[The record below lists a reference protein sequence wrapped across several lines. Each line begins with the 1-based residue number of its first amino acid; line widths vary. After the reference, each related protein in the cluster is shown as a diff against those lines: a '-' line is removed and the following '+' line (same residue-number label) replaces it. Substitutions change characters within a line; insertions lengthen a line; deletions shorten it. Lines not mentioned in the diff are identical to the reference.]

1 MEVFF
6 RNHRWALMFS
16 VFLATS
22 LAVMAQESTD
32 PTAATSQPATTDTL
46 ANDPEA
52 ILNALDKL
60 PHSPVIPPTQFSDD
74 AALPGGSDVEDSPYR
89 IRAQGLPII
98 NRVGRIVPEGVW
110 WKFIFE
116 SDGDPPGEQPV
127 RLLPCRELEW
137 MENASNNGKRA
148 VKFLIS
154 GELTEYHGRNYL
166 LLRKVLVDQ
175 NLNQF

>member
-1 MEVFF
+1 MEASVW
-6 RNHRWALMFS
+6 NQRWALMLS

-22 LAVMAQESTD
+22 LAVVAEESSD
-32 PTAATSQPATTDTL
+32 DTAPSSQPA
-46 ANDPEA
+46 APNDPET

-60 PHSPVIPPTQFSDD
+60 PRSPIIPPKQFSDE
-74 AALPGGSDVEDSPYR
+74 AVLPGGSEAEETPYR
-89 IRAQGLPII
+89 LRAQGLPVI
-98 NRVGRIVPEGVW
+98 NRLGRIVGEGTW

-148 VKFLIS
+148 VKFLVS